1 MFNYGGMRQHVLAD
15 DQFEILQQMVL
26 DSAGIVL
33 ADSSRR
39 SLLDYISLRM
49 YQLGLGRFSAFQER
63 LEGDSTELLRLINAA
78 TQSYTTFCHHKE
90 HFRFITNTMLPELAR
105 DPEQKLRLWSVGCS
119 TGEEPYSLAMVAS
132 EVLSGAG
139 EWDIRVTA
147 TDHDSEALT
156 AARQGIYPLSQVRHL
171 PARHLLRWFRSLR
184 IGSDEYVQI
193 SPALQEMV
201 SYQRIDMLGEWPVD
215 EPQDAILCH
224 DTLVYFD
231 MPKRAYLIDRL
242 ADTLRP
248 GGYLFV
254 GRSDRVEA
262 YSDRFE
268 SLGDSIYRRSQ

>member
-132 EVLSGAG
+132 EVLPGAG

>member
-1 MFNYGGMRQHVLAD
+1 MFSYGGVRQQLLAD
-15 DQFEILQQMVL
+15 DQFETLQRMVL

-33 ADSSRR
+33 AESSRR

-49 YQLGLGRFSAFQER
+49 YQLEMGGFGAFLER
-63 LEGDSTELLRLINAA
+63 LESDSTELLRLVNAA

-90 HFRFITNTMLPELAR
+90 HFRFITNTMLPEMAGNPDR
-105 DPEQKLRLWSVGCS
+105 ELRLWSVGCS
-119 TGEEPYSLAMVAS
+119 TGEEPYSLAMVAR
-132 EVLSGAG
+132 EALPHAE

-147 TDHDSEALT
+147 TDHDSSALAT
-156 AARQGIYPLSQVRHL
+156 ARQGIYPLSQVRQL

-184 IGSDEYVQI
+184 LGNEEYVQI
-193 SPALQEMV
+193 SPVLQEMV
-201 SYQRIDMLGEWPVD
+201 SYRQINMLGEWSIT

-224 DTLVYFD
+224 ETLIYFD

-248 GGYLFV
+248 GGYLFA
-254 GRSDRVEA
+254 GRTDRVEA

-268 SLGDSIYRRSQ
+268 ELGDAIYRRL